1 MKTLHLFLAEKKE
14 VTIHTLASYI
24 RQYILE
30 QSPVILQENHEKLER
45 TFAKAGEY
53 AYGVYGR
60 TLFQPLQEEFKQA
73 GINAQP
79 DFPGDFATTS
89 IEYWGPPEERER
101 CMWSVLSTASGQTL
115 GTIVTRI
122 FHDHTRF
129 RIPHAPG
136 IIVLEETETD
146 AILSALS
153 HATTRL
159 SGAAQEK
166 EVETTFKAER
176 PAWEYSA
183 EIGLADCFDSKRVE
197 ISEGLLD
204 HSLALWGNYGWELV
218 TTVPSQGRLIAFFK
232 RPARSNS

>member
-1 MKTLHLFLAEKKE
+1 MKALDLFLAEKKE
-14 VTIHTLASYI
+14 VTINTVASYI
-24 RQYILE
+24 RQYIRE
-30 QSPVILQENHEKLER
+30 QLPTLLQENQEKLER

-60 TLFQPLQEEFKQA
+60 TLFQPLQEQLKLA
-73 GINAQP
+73 GIIAEP

-115 GTIVTRI
+115 GTIVVRI

-136 IIVLEETETD
+136 IIVLEETEPD
-146 AILSALS
+146 AILAALS
-153 HATTRL
+153 HAATRL
-159 SGAAQEK
+159 SGVAQEESLETRRK
-166 EVETTFKAER
+166 VEPPT
-176 PAWEYSA
+176 WEYSA
-183 EIGLADCFDSKRVE
+183 EVGLADCLDPNRIE

-218 TTVPSQGRLIAFFK
+218 TAVPSQGRLIAFFK
-232 RPARSNS
+232 RPAR

>member
-1 MKTLHLFLAEKKE
+1 MKTLNLFLDEKKK

-30 QSPVILQENHEKLER
+30 QFPIVLHENHEKLER

-60 TLFQPLQEEFKQA
+60 TLFQPLQEELRQA

-146 AILSALS
+146 AVLSALS
-153 HATTRL
+153 HAATRL
-159 SGAAQEK
+159 SGTAQEK
-166 EVETTFKAER
+166 VVETMLKAKQ
-176 PAWEYSA
+176 PVWEYSV
-183 EIGLADCFDSKRVE
+183 EVGLADCLDSRKTE
-197 ISEGLLD
+197 ISEALLE

-218 TTVPSQGRLIAFFK
+218 TAVPSQGRLIAFFK
-232 RPARSNS
+232 RSGTE

>member
-1 MKTLHLFLAEKKE
+1 MKALDQSLAEKKD

-24 RQYILE
+24 RQYIRE
-30 QSPVILQENHEKLER
+30 QLPVVLQENHEKLER

-60 TLFQPLQEEFKQA
+60 TLFQPLQEEFKRA
-73 GINAQP
+73 GINATP

-101 CMWSVLSTASGQTL
+101 CMWSVLSTASGRTL
-115 GTIVTRI
+115 GTIVTQI
-122 FHDHTRF
+122 YHDHTRF
-129 RIPHAPG
+129 RIPHVPG

-146 AILSALS
+146 AVLSALS
-153 HATTRL
+153 HASIRL
-159 SGAAQEK
+159 SSTAQKEDLEAAPEPEQ
-166 EVETTFKAER
+166 TG
-176 PAWEYSA
+176 WEYSV
-183 EIGLADCFDSKRVE
+183 EVGLADCLDSRRTE

-218 TTVPSQGRLIAFFK
+218 TVVPSQGRLVAFFK
-232 RPARSNS
+232 RLAH